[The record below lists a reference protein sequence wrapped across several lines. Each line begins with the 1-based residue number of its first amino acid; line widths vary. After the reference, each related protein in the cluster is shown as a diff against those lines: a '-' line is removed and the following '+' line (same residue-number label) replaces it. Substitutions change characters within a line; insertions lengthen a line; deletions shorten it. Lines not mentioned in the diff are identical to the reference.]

1 MAAGPRRIAFR
12 SSRAKK
18 IGHGTVEETHELS
31 QLLQFP
37 SQTLEVVNERKPQLL
52 SNTLIVFQEVETLAL
67 TCHWRNIIVIVL
79 PQRTSSYSNFESKI
93 DESCAVFCHIRP
105 PNKGSLCSKE
115 MVTFVDTWDLGNPYI
130 FRDPGRVFVGNS
142 ASTR

>member
-79 PQRTSSYSNFESKI
+79 PQRTSSYSNFESK
-93 DESCAVFCHIRP
+93 R
-105 PNKGSLCSKE
+105 
-115 MVTFVDTWDLGNPYI
+115 
-130 FRDPGRVFVGNS
+130 
-142 ASTR
+142 